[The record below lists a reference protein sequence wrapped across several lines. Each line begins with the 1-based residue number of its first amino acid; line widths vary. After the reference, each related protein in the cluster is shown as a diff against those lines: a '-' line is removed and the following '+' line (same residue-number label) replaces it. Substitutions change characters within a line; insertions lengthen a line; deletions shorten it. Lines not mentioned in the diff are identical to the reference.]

1 MAALGALNV
10 RVGADT
16 SGLDTGLNRAQGRI
30 GKFAAGAGKA
40 VAAMGAMAAA
50 ATAAGVAITA
60 KMVHSQMQA
69 IDTMSKLSRQLGTTT
84 ASIATM
90 QRAGELAGIQ
100 NMDSNLDQLNRRLSQ
115 AISGTGEAAKRMD
128 QLGLSAAELQRLPI
142 DERIRMIGRAMNE
155 NADATEHAAIANDLF
170 GRSGGQMLEILRDAD
185 GALGEAQRQA
195 EAFGLAISDVDA
207 LAIERANDAMSSIG
221 AVIQGVWRRITVEL
235 APAIS
240 LIAQRFEQAA
250 IDSNGWRDQLGSAM
264 SMVAR
269 GVGFVA
275 DGIQGLRVG
284 FRLALAGGSM
294 MSAGLLTVA
303 EKITEA
309 YSNMFNAITER
320 LRSMIET
327 ANRIPGVNID
337 TSGLDAL
344 DDRMQTSLDYV
355 KAMANDAREA
365 MQESLQAAHEM
376 AMQRMPS
383 EQIAEFME
391 EAKRLAHEAAEEV
404 IAARAAMAGPSD
416 AVNEA
421 AEMELQTIKDRLAE
435 QVEAV
440 RQAGLSRSEA
450 EQELHAERLETLREA
465 LEQEAIT
472 EEEYNAIK
480 EREAQ
485 RHADAMESINS
496 RMNRA
501 IADDTA
507 EQAARE
513 RQARLRNMHQM
524 QAGVSNVLG
533 AMAQENKA
541 FGIAQAI
548 VNTWRG
554 VSESLA
560 AYPMPLAGVM
570 AAQHLAAGMANVA
583 NLRSGSKGGSIP
595 SANGAAA
602 MPATG
607 GGSQSQAQGS
617 GASGGGGTMVMNLQ
631 GDFYSREAAIKMLQ
645 AQQEAIEDG
654 FRVSWA

>member
-207 LAIERANDAMSSIG
+207 VAIERANDAMSSIG

-240 LIAQRFEQAA
+240 LIAQRFEEAA
-250 IDSNGWRDQLGSAM
+250 IESSGFSNQLNTGMTTASK
-264 SMVAR
+264 VI
-269 GVGFVA
+269 GFVA
-275 DGIQGLRVG
+275 DGVHGLRVG
-284 FRLALAGGSM
+284 IKGASVVGMAFNNAMLTILDKLSQAFERTLTTITGQARSFAELINRL
-294 MSAGLLTVA
+294 
-303 EKITEA
+303 
-309 YSNMFNAITER
+309 
-320 LRSMIET
+320 
-327 ANRIPGVNID
+327 PGPDID
-337 TSGLDAL
+337 LSGLDAF
-344 DDRMQTSLDYV
+344 
-355 KAMANDAREA
+355 DAGLASGRE
-365 MQESLQAAHEM
+365 QIQRWQRESSEAARQLADEFDKLVM
-376 AMQRMPS
+376 EEMPS
-383 EQIAEFME
+383 DRIAGFME

-421 AEMELQTIKDRLAE
+421 AAMELQTIKDRLAE

-513 RQARLRNMHQM
+513 RQERLRNMHQM

-560 AYPMPLAGVM
+560 AYPWPVAGVM

-607 GGSQSQAQGS
+607 GGGQSQAQGS

-631 GDFYSREAAIKMLQ
+631 GDFYSREAAIKMLR